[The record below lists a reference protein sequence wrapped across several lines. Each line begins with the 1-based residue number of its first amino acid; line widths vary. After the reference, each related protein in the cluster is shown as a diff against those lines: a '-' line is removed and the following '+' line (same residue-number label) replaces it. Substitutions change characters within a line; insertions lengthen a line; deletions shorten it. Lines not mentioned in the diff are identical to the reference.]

1 MFQLEENNRKIG
13 GYIRHLVNKKYD
25 SERKFCKAYLRL
37 RGISTD
43 DDETRKMQNR
53 FSQIFNG
60 KKAIQTYDLPIVTEL
75 LEVSC
80 EEILSAGKSYVPVS
94 SHITNY
100 DIAFS
105 KDPKVWQSYID
116 REDKLILNYDEY
128 GKSVLDYAFKFGNY
142 GFLKYL
148 TDNEYI
154 KFRNTADTGFR
165 YNFGATTTIKRRD
178 ISHTDWLEAEIGYSN
193 KLRMNMLTLAM
204 QNKDF
209 DVLDMLRARETPM
222 LHFAAVYSTKP
233 QETEMYDCSSIVESI
248 ADAPN
253 EIIDYYLTE
262 YSVSREESTMSSCFL
277 YQHLGD
283 VIVAMIKSRDSRVI
297 RVIEKATQHNKKIFS
312 LIRDIYDDAANGIM
326 KQLNCSKT
334 EAAGRVAKF
343 NCFYEN
349 CDVVRVF
356 CQGTKKSIVANII
369 HVDIKAGDAEITK
382 HLLSLNN
389 SYKNVRGIVEKGD
402 N

>member
-13 GYIRHLVNKKYD
+13 GYIRRLVNKKYD
-25 SERKFCKAYLRL
+25 SERKFCKEYLKL
-37 RGISTD
+37 KGIPAD
-43 DDETRKMQNR
+43 DEETRKMQNR

-80 EEILSAGKSYVPVS
+80 EEILSAGKCYVPVS

-128 GKSVLDYAFKFGNY
+128 GKSVLDYAFEFGNY

-148 TDNEYI
+148 TDKEYI
-154 KFRNTADTGFR
+154 KFHDTADTCFR
-165 YNFGATTTIKRRD
+165 YNFGATTAIKRRD
-178 ISHTDWLEAEIGYSN
+178 ISHTDWLETEIGYSD
-193 KLRMNMLTLAM
+193 KLRMNMLALAM

-222 LHFAAVYSTKP
+222 LHFAAVYNAEP
-233 QETEMYDCSSIVESI
+233 EETERYDCSDIVESI
-248 ADAPN
+248 ANAPD
-253 EIIDYYLTE
+253 EIIDYFLTE
-262 YSVSREESTMSSCFL
+262 YSVSRKESTIPSCFL
-277 YQHLGD
+277 YQHLGY
-283 VIVAMIKSRDSRVI
+283 VIVDMIKNRDRRVI
-297 RVIEKATQHNKKIFS
+297 RVIEKATEHNKKTFS
-312 LIRDIYDDAANGIM
+312 LIKNIYDAAANGIM
-326 KQLNCSKT
+326 KQLNCSKA
-334 EAAGRVAKF
+334 EATTKVPKF
-343 NCFYEN
+343 NYFYEN

-356 CQGTKKSIVANII
+356 CYGTEKSIVANII
-369 HVDIKAGDAEITK
+369 HVDIKTADAEITK
-382 HLLSLNN
+382 HLLALNN
-389 SYKNVRGIVEKGD
+389 SYKNARAIAEKGD